1 MQIEIYN
8 PVHGEALPPVRWNY
22 DDVKKWIDDGLSNY
36 KGIVYTPDTIVQ
48 AKKDRASLNKLVD
61 AIDAK
66 RKEMK
71 AHYLQPYE
79 AFEAQAKELVAMVKS
94 VNAEIDAQVKAYE
107 AFKKE
112 EKLQQIKA
120 LYQDMVGD
128 LANLVPYERL
138 HNPKWLNVTFSI
150 PAVTEE
156 LGNKIDR
163 IMAGLKSIDTLGL
176 DDDLTSRIKSVFL
189 QSFDL
194 AAALAEKD
202 RILREREELARL
214 KAAQTA
220 AQAEPRVI
228 DASDPDAFKKARPGD
243 VVRFGGPGCVSA
255 DHEVEQQ
262 GTPAP
267 DQVSNDTTDRIIDI
281 TFRIR
286 VPEYKL
292 KLLGE
297 FMRANGI
304 RPERVL

>member
-1 MQIEIYN
+1 MQIVIYN
-8 PVHGEALPPVRWNY
+8 PAHGDALPPVQWNY
-22 DDVKKWIDDGLSNY
+22 DEVKKWIEDGLANY

-79 AFEAQAKELVAMVKS
+79 AFEAQAKELVAMVKA

-189 QSFDL
+189 QTFDL

-202 RILREREELARL
+202 RILREREELERL
-214 KAAQTA
+214 KAAQMA
-220 AQAEPRVI
+220 AQTANPPAE
-228 DASDPDAFKKARPGD
+228 
-243 VVRFGGPGCVSA
+243 
-255 DHEVEQQ
+255 EY
-262 GTPAP
+262 TPAQQEIP
-267 DQVSNDTTDRIIDI
+267 AQARTSDEATDRMVDI

-304 RPERVL
+304 RPERVYA

>member
-8 PVHGEALPPVRWNY
+8 PVQGEALPPVQWNY
-22 DDVKKWIDDGLSNY
+22 DDVKKWIEDGLANY
-36 KGIVYTPDTIVQ
+36 KGIVYTPDTITH
-48 AKKDRASLNKLVD
+48 AKKDRANLNKLVD

-112 EKLQQIKA
+112 EKLAQIKA
-120 LYQDMVGD
+120 LYQDMVGE

-189 QSFDL
+189 QTFDL

-202 RILREREELARL
+202 RILREREELERL
-214 KAAQTA
+214 KAAQMA
-220 AQAEPRVI
+220 AQTEKPLVEEYTPVNPETPDPTRFSDDSTAEKI
-228 DASDPDAFKKARPGD
+228 
-243 VVRFGGPGCVSA
+243 
-255 DHEVEQQ
+255 H
-262 GTPAP
+262 T
-267 DQVSNDTTDRIIDI
+267 I

-286 VPEYKL
+286 VTESKL